1 MKSESINIKV
11 AYILSFL
18 SELYFPIVAWLFFY
32 LRYLDFKQIAIITAI
47 HVITSNLF
55 EIPTGVFADLF
66 GRKKAIFLSFFVCSF
81 VMFAY
86 PFNSLFWV
94 FVVLEVLGGIT
105 NALLSG
111 SLEALVYDTLK
122 EANEESKYNKV
133 VANMQSLSW
142 LGLFISAIAG
152 GYVYKYWFGTP
163 WILQGVVF
171 AIAAI
176 ATLWLKEPSI
186 DSQKYELKTMLYQ
199 NAIGFRELFRNQ
211 KISQTTTVFL
221 ILGAGYFI
229 AGKILGISQARE
241 YGLDTKGVG
250 ILFAVGYIISA
261 LASQAFLKLSNW
273 LGSKKL
279 LVATMLILISG
290 FISAKFVGITAGS
303 VLIIL
308 RISSSTTFWNI
319 QSSTL
324 NPLIESK
331 NRATTLSTFSLL
343 CQLPYALLAYTIGDN
358 IDKTSPNS
366 FAFVLGITIVSLLVI
381 QGFVFNLIKPKGVLN
396 QQNN

>member
-1 MKSESINIKV
+1 MKSESINIKI
-11 AYILSFL
+11 AYLLSFL

-47 HVITSNLF
+47 HVIASNLF
-55 EIPTGVFADLF
+55 EIPTGAFADLY
-66 GRKKAIFLSFFVCSF
+66 GRKRAIFLSFLVCSF
-81 VMFAY
+81 VMFTY
-86 PFNSLFWV
+86 PLATIFWLFV
-94 FVVLEVLGGIT
+94 FLEVISGVT

-122 EANEESKYNKV
+122 ETKEETRYNKV

-142 LGLFISAIAG
+142 IGLFISAIAG

-171 AIAAI
+171 GIAAI
-176 ATLWLKEPSI
+176 ATTLWLKEPRI
-186 DSQKYELKTMLYQ
+186 DTEKYNLKMMLYQ
-199 NAIGFRELFRNQ
+199 NVIGFRELFRNT
-211 KISQTTTVFL
+211 KIAQTTIIFM

-229 AGKILGISQARE
+229 AGKILGISQAKE
-241 YGLDTKGVG
+241 YGLDASGVG
-250 ILFAVGYIISA
+250 LLFAVGYIISA
-261 LASQAFLKLSNW
+261 LASQIFVKLSNRFGSNKLLILTIIIL
-273 LGSKKL
+273 LGSF
-279 LVATMLILISG
+279 V
-290 FISAKFVGITAGS
+290 SAKFVGITLGS

-343 CQLPYALLAYTIGDN
+343 CQLPYALLAYVIGDS
-358 IDKTSPNS
+358 IDKTSPNN
-366 FAFVLGITIVSLLVI
+366 FAFILGVTIISLLVVQSI
-381 QGFVFNLIKPKGVLN
+381 VFKSAKSKGILV
-396 QQNN
+396 